1 MTTRLVLER
10 LEDRTLLSINPPI
23 PNPQITILAIGTDP
37 QTALV
42 QTLANDY
49 LALVPGVGAGTV
61 IKVIQQPNPGSMTI
75 SDVYLDVQNQITLG
89 NIVPGPHS
97 LMVVELPQAPTDNF
111 DASYHS
117 EILNSTGGPLLPF
130 TVTWTQPDYTI
141 PLTHEL
147 NEAASGWEDVDAV
160 SWQYFWLD
168 GYKVSDFVLPNGS
181 VYSGPNIP
189 TPIPMPQTVSA
200 TSTIPSY
207 QPTIPQL
214 YTLAVEEYQAL
225 FYGIAARYLG
235 EYQSVALSYKH
246 QVADNP
252 ATTTGQGQYVIQLVD
267 QLFTQ
272 NLPL

>member
-1 MTTRLVLER
+1 MTTRLNLER

-37 QTALV
+37 QTVLV

-49 LALVPGVGAGTV
+49 LALVPGVG
-61 IKVIQQPNPGSMTI
+61 
-75 SDVYLDVQNQITLG
+75 
-89 NIVPGPHS
+89 
-97 LMVVELPQAPTDNF
+97 

-130 TVTWTQPDYTI
+130 TVTWTQPDYMI

-168 GYKVSDFVLPNGS
+168 GYKVSDFVLPNGR
-181 VYSGPNIP
+181 VYSSNNNIP
-189 TPIPMPQTVSA
+189 TPIPIPQTVSP

-207 QPTIPQL
+207 QPPLPQL

-225 FYGIAARYLG
+225 FYEVAARYLG

-252 ATTTGQGQYVIQLVD
+252 ATTTSQGQYVIQLVD
-267 QLFTQ
+267 QLFIQ
-272 NLPL
+272 NLAL